1 MDKEDVIHVYD
12 GILLSH
18 TKERNSA
25 ISRDKDR
32 PRDCHTERVK
42 SEREKQISYD
52 IILEKEMES
61 GKMEQKNVFA
71 KHK

>member
-1 MDKEDVIHVYD
+1 MYMMGYYSATQRKEIVQFPGTRID
-12 GILLSH
+12 LE
-18 TKERNSA
+18 T
-25 ISRDKDR
+25 
-32 PRDCHTERVK
+32 HTERVK